1 MKRHWADSSLKCN
14 TLPNRS
20 GVKMTTRYRPLQ
32 PENRVTL
39 ASLLQQGH
47 SLRSI
52 AKVLERSPSSVS
64 REVARNRSAEGADR
78 IVQAAHVEAALPPRP
93 DAAALGHVAR
103 PGDTPDAMDA
113 QHRRGRGDQVT
124 NRFWKQGRRRHAFLE
139 SVWTGCR

>member
-78 IVQAAHVEAALPPRP
+78 IVQAMRLPLATLRVQATPPTPWMRSTGV
-93 DAAALGHVAR
+93 AAAIR
-103 PGDTPDAMDA
+103 
-113 QHRRGRGDQVT
+113 
-124 NRFWKQGRRRHAFLE
+124 
-139 SVWTGCR
+139 